1 MPEYT
6 VCFAGAHVSIQYD
19 TDELYRFLSLL
30 FDDVCGVPVA
40 DPEIHLFITLDE
52 STGEYTLNSTACAP
66 FSGSLGVQFAAV
78 LFDAVIFNLL
88 NKNSHGIAFH
98 AGAVAWQE
106 KVILLPGQS
115 GYGKS
120 SMTTCLLTHGF
131 SYLTD
136 ELYFIPVN
144 ENAPMLPFTRPLC
157 IKPDTTTAVSQLIS
171 ERALSTAIA
180 DKDGLV
186 IPHRSL
192 NPDFLPISSP
202 PSLILLP
209 RYLAGSTLKIDKISA
224 AQVCTLLMTCDVN
237 ARNLAD
243 HGFQQIVQFA
253 RSTPAYQITYS
264 SFKGINDALRDLFDA
279 LHWE

>member
-1 MPEYT
+1 MSEYT
-6 VCFAGAHVSIQYD
+6 VSFADAHVSIQYD
-19 TDELYRFLSLL
+19 TDELYHFLSLL
-30 FDDVCGVPVA
+30 FGDVCGVPGA
-40 DPEIHLFITLDE
+40 DTEIRLFIALDE

-66 FSGSLGVQFAAV
+66 FSGPLGVQFAAV

-98 AGAVAWQE
+98 AGAVAWQN
-106 KVILLPGQS
+106 KVILFTGQS

-120 SMTTCLLTHGF
+120 SLTTCLVTHGF

-136 ELYFIPVN
+136 ELCFMPVD

-157 IKPDTTTAVSQLIS
+157 IKPDTAAAVSQLIS
-171 ERALSTAIA
+171 EQALSTAIV
-180 DKDGLV
+180 DQDGLV

-192 NPDFLPISSP
+192 NPDFLHISAS

-209 RYLAGSTLKIDKISA
+209 RYLAGEALKIDKISA

-243 HGFQQIVQFA
+243 HGFQQVVQIA

-264 SFKGINDALRDLFDA
+264 SFQGINDALQDLFDV